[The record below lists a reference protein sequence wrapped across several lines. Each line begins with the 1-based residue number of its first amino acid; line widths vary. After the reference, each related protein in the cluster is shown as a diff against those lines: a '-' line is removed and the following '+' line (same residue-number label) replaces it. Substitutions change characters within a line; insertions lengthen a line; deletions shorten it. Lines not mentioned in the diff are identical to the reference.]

1 MTNKD
6 VSFAEWHKELCLLAI
21 KKGGSAADAD
31 AWREDYD
38 AGKTPEQSWADE
50 WGED

>member
-1 MTNKD
+1 MTKD
-6 VSFAEWHKELCLLAI
+6 EVSFAEWHKELCKVATRN
-21 KKGGSAADAD
+21 GGSAADAD

-50 WGED
+50 WGE